1 MIIEIEAENTI
12 EEIGIMIGI
21 MIEIIETE
29 TEILID
35 LATMIRGVE
44 EGHVL
49 DQGIV
54 AEIMTGI
61 GVMIGTKMFSP
72 A

>member
-61 GVMIGTKMFSP
+61 GIAVYIF
-72 A
+72 